1 MNPVARHDNLLTQSV
16 GNELVIY
23 DQSRHRVHRLNETA
37 AAIWNG
43 CDGKTTITDLAT
55 LLPSE
60 LEATPD
66 VVWMALDKLGKAH
79 LLESNVELP
88 SEVADPA
95 RRTWMRRMAFAG
107 GAALLLPVVAS
118 MSAPTP
124 AMAQSGEPPVHHGGG
139 DDDDDTNVLPIVAAG
154 AAVAAVAG
162 SGGGGG
168 GGDTGNN
175 DAVPCATRV
184 PGGDGGGCTG
194 APCGPGLRC
203 LPSLTDPSKCVC
215 R

>member
-1 MNPVARHDNLLTQSV
+1 MNPVARQDNLLTQSV
-16 GNELVIY
+16 GDELVIY
-23 DQSRHRVHRLNETA
+23 DQTRHRVHRLNKTA

-43 CDGKTTITDLAT
+43 CDGKTTVANLAT

-60 LEATPD
+60 LETSED
-66 VVWMALDKLGKAH
+66 VVWMALDKLGKAR
-79 LLESNVELP
+79 LLESNVEQP

-124 AMAQSGEPPVHHGGG
+124 AMAQSGGGGGGGG
-139 DDDDDTNVLPIVAAG
+139 DDDDHTLEIVAGG
-154 AAVAAVAG
+154 AAVAAVAL

-168 GGDTGNN
+168 DDTPPS
-175 DAVPCATRV
+175 DPDSVPCAQRV
-184 PGGDGGGCTG
+184 PGSDGGGCSG